1 MKNTSKDQQ
10 FWMFNLSMRIY
21 PAWAGR
27 KRGTDLVIKTNIIF
41 DCYPLKY
48 PIKWG
53 KYQIISGK
61 YKGISENIQHIDKY
75 QHIIEISEHACSK
88 RLKFCSIY
96 QKFRTY
102 QMIIE
107 HSPSIAIAKEWKWR
121 QAVSGKG
128 PTKNPNVLI
137 LNIHAQYLFVGYLV
151 TFFISKSLI
160 ITY

>member
-1 MKNTSKDQQ
+1 
-10 FWMFNLSMRIY
+10 MRIY

-48 PIKWG
+48 PITRG

-61 YKGISENIQHIDKY
+61 YKGISENIKHIDKY

-96 QKFRTY
+96 QNISNDYRALTFYCNGDKL
-102 QMIIE
+102 
-107 HSPSIAIAKEWKWR
+107 S
-121 QAVSGKG
+121 QAKG
-128 PTKNPNVLI
+128 PQRI
-137 LNIHAQYLFVGYLV
+137 Q
-151 TFFISKSLI
+151 
-160 ITY
+160 TY